1 MSQKLA
7 LCYRMVQGSC
17 GTLWFINDAALASIK
32 WQISL
37 KTGGLQDIFNRIET
51 KFKVNLVQIWPTR
64 DNLGQWLSK
73 STYKVSLVQIATL
86 YTVSTVSESSAM
98 FTIGFAHG
106 YEHNTGRGIWSQ
118 TWGWV
123 ENYLGCS
130 TILPCATPI
139 QASPF
144 TVKVLGQQKSVTVAQ
159 VSL

>member
-1 MSQKLA
+1 M
-7 LCYRMVQGSC
+7 QGSC

-118 TWGWV
+118 TWVG
-123 ENYLGCS
+123 LRI
-130 TILPCATPI
+130 ILAVPPSCPVPR
-139 QASPF
+139 QYRPPRLQWKCWDS
-144 TVKVLGQQKSVTVAQ
+144 KK

>member
-1 MSQKLA
+1 MTEF
-7 LCYRMVQGSC
+7 QGSC

-37 KTGGLQDIFNRIET
+37 KTRGLQDIFNRIET

-98 FTIGFAHG
+98 FTIDFAHG
-106 YEHNTGRGIWSQ
+106 YEHYYRGRPTLLINERPTSFVWSDHQPCHDCRVGVCRSKFLPEIWF
-118 TWGWV
+118 TTPCIMV
-123 ENYLGCS
+123 FS
-130 TILPCATPI
+130 TVMIPP
-139 QASPF
+139 
-144 TVKVLGQQKSVTVAQ
+144 
-159 VSL
+159 